1 MTDKKQATINAS
13 LKMEYN
19 HVSLSLTHT
28 HTHSMLYD
36 LNINLIFK

>member
-19 HVSLSLTHT
+19 HVSLSHT